1 MSDQLQRTPV
11 LPTQEDLGKIVRTAR
26 QRTGLTRRELA
37 ATVNL
42 SATTLRAIEA
52 GTGTT
57 PPTWRAISQQ
67 LGMGRLHA
75 IFQRQGYP
83 AHFSDSESSRV
94 SVHKS

>member
-1 MSDQLQRTPV
+1 MSDQLQRTPA

-26 QRTGLTRRELA
+26 QRAGLTRRELA

-52 GTGTT
+52 GMGTT

-67 LGMGRLHA
+67 PCMGRLRA

-83 AHFSDSESSRV
+83 AHFSESDSRAV
-94 SVHKS
+94 SVKKN

>member
-1 MSDQLQRTPV
+1 MSDQLQRKPV

-26 QRTGLTRRELA
+26 QRAGLTRRELA

-52 GTGTT
+52 GMGTT

-67 LGMGRLHA
+67 PCMGRLRA

-83 AHFSDSESSRV
+83 AHFSDSDSRAV
-94 SVHKS
+94 SVKKN

>member
-1 MSDQLQRTPV
+1 MSDQLQRTPA

-26 QRTGLTRRELA
+26 QRAGLTRRELA
-37 ATVNL
+37 ATINL
-42 SATTLRAIEA
+42 SAATLRAVEA

-67 LGMGRLHA
+67 SCWDRLRA

-83 AHFSDSESSRV
+83 AHFSDSESPTV
-94 SVHKS
+94 SMAKN